1 MKKILEKLK
10 EIKKS
15 ISYYENGNKKKEKI
29 KEIEKEN
36 LFEISDELNKNNI
49 KNKNQ
54 SYNISNED
62 ELKEEDITEEEIS
75 NSKKIKSNKSLDEQ
89 IKDLFKN
96 EIFLR
101 VLPLILASLSIIY
114 KYLIKYRYGVPIKY
128 FKIDFTEILFYT
140 IILLIPLIFY
150 FFIKNKVIQGILLI
164 FLIIFEIYLLSKNQI
179 FLFGSIC
186 LFFGISFF
194 LFVSLESKINCL
206 KKNWYMRII
215 FIILLSQPFVWII
228 GFFSDIFKYEVFL
241 EDKYLY
247 FIVIIFM
254 GFFFFGFYDR
264 ENKKSNLENKI
275 QILNIIYIVCFIFC
289 ILIMMLKFLSPKTE
303 YEIFY
308 KDNKP
313 KVVITTYEDKY
324 LIMDCDYDKE
334 QNQLTTIY
342 TKNYEFI
349 DINQAKEINYIN
361 LSKEP
366 IIEKNKPKN
375 NI

>member
-1 MKKILEKLK
+1 M
-10 EIKKS
+10 
-15 ISYYENGNKKKEKI
+15 
-29 KEIEKEN
+29 
-36 LFEISDELNKNNI
+36 
-49 KNKNQ
+49 
-54 SYNISNED
+54 
-62 ELKEEDITEEEIS
+62 
-75 NSKKIKSNKSLDEQ
+75 
-89 IKDLFKN
+89 
-96 EIFLR
+96 
-101 VLPLILASLSIIY
+101 PSLSIIY
-114 KYLIKYRYGVPIKY
+114 KYLIKYRYGIPIKY
-128 FKIDFTEILFYT
+128 FKIDFTEILFYA

-164 FLIIFEIYLLSKNQI
+164 FLIVFEIYFLSKNQI
-179 FLFGSIC
+179 FLFGSIS

-215 FIILLSQPFVWII
+215 FIILLSQSFVWII
-228 GFFSDIFKYEVFL
+228 EFFSAIFKYEVFL

-264 ENKKSNLENKI
+264 ENKI
-275 QILNIIYIVCFIFC
+275 QILNIIYIVCFIFY
-289 ILIMMLKFLSPKTE
+289 ILIMILKFLSPKTE